1 MKKTISLLICIS
13 ILAIS
18 SPQNATGQT
27 EKLQVR
33 IKDIVSLDGIYEA
46 KLLGMG
52 VVTGLNNT
60 GDKQNN
66 EVTQRFLENIM
77 REMGITIA
85 LSRFEAKNMAVV
97 TVTAMLPPFAK

>member
-1 MKKTISLLICIS
+1 MDILVKDGKMKKAISLLICIS
-13 ILAIS
+13 ILIIS
-18 SPQNATGQT
+18 SPQNTTGQT
-27 EKLQVR
+27 GKLQVR

-66 EVTQRFLENIM
+66 EVTQRFLENIHV
-77 REMGITIA
+77 RLQEYGRYNRK
-85 LSRFEAKNMAVV
+85 LFQ
-97 TVTAMLPPFAK
+97 